1 MESLVFLVPR
11 VTWVHKVHQVPLVL
25 LDLRVQQAHKVL
37 RESVEIKV
45 VMVLKVCVERLVTKV
60 QLDDQDPVVQEA
72 LQVPLVPQ
80 ALVVLMGLM
89 V

>member
-1 MESLVFLVPR
+1 MESLVFLVPK
-11 VTWVHKVHQVPLVL
+11 VKWVHKVHQVPLVP
-25 LDLRVQQAHKVL
+25 LDLRVQQAHEVL

>member
-1 MESLVFLVPR
+1 MESPVFLVPR
-11 VTWVHKVHQVPLVL
+11 VPWVHKVHQVLLVP

-37 RESVEIKV
+37 KESVEIKV

-72 LQVPLVPQ
+72 LQVPLVLQ